1 MDKVGLGWGGA
12 FGAIWGFLY
21 YTLEWPMSHYIID
34 QIDKGVKAA
43 SGASLVNVVGGQL
56 IMALIC
62 GGIGALVGGMAG
74 TGRKDV

>member
-1 MDKVGLGWGGA
+1 MDKVGMGWGGT

-21 YTLEWPMSHYIID
+21 YTLEWPLSATIVEG
-34 QIDKGVKAA
+34 IDKGVKAA
-43 SGASLVNVVGGQL
+43 SGANLTAVVGGQV

-62 GGIGALVGGMAG
+62 GTIGGLVGGMAG